1 MNKGTTYC
9 IGLGV
14 LIIVLFILNLVMGS
28 IRIPASDVFSIL
40 LGDETAKPSWRFIIL
55 ESRLPQAI
63 TAMLCGGALA
73 VSGLM
78 LQTAFRNPLA
88 GPSIFRINSGAG
100 LGVALVMLLL
110 GGSISA
116 GSVSISGFV
125 AILVAAFIGAMAVM
139 AVIFFFS
146 SIVRNNVML
155 LIIGIMIGYISNSA
169 ISLLNFFATDEG
181 VKSYMVWGMG
191 SFGGVSMKTM
201 PVFASITILALVGA
215 LLLIKPLNALMLGDR
230 YAENLGINILRTRN
244 WLLIVTGILTAIT
257 TAFCGPVAFI
267 GLAVPHIARL
277 LLTTDNHRVLLPATI
292 LCGAVVALV
301 CNIICFLPGENGVI
315 PLNAVTPIMG
325 APKAGNK
332 VLLLFFA
339 VCLDGTDQGIVL
351 LWCLG
356 GYTETVV
363 IETVEVRGV
372 TNQDTV
378 LFYEPVLQF
387 QTGGPVDVRQH
398 IVRLGVHHHQS
409 LYL

>member
-1 MNKGTTYC
+1 MGIFSIFASEMSKGVSYC
-9 IGLGV
+9 LGLGL
-14 LIIVLFILNLVMGS
+14 LIVILFILNLVMGS
-28 IRIPASDVFSIL
+28 IRIPISDVFSIL
-40 LGDETAKPSWRFIIL
+40 LGDESEKASWRFIIL

-63 TAMLCGGALA
+63 TAVLCGGALA

-88 GPSIFRINSGAG
+88 GPSIFGVNSGAG

-125 AILVAAFIGAMAVM
+125 AILIAAFIGAMAVM
-139 AVIFFFS
+139 AIIFFFS

-191 SFGGVSMKTM
+191 SFGGVSMNTM
-201 PVFASITILALVGA
+201 PVFASVTILGLIGA

-244 WLLIVTGILTAIT
+244 WLLIVTGLLTAIT
-257 TAFCGPVAFI
+257 TAFCGPMAFI

-277 LLTTDNHRVLLPATI
+277 ILTTDNHRVLLPATI
-292 LCGAVVALV
+292 LCGEVIALI
-301 CNIICFLPGENGVI
+301 CNLICFLPGENGVI

-325 APKAGNK
+325 AP
-332 VLLLFFA
+332 
-339 VCLDGTDQGIVL
+339 
-351 LWCLG
+351 
-356 GYTETVV
+356 V
-363 IETVEVRGV
+363 IIYVIAKK
-372 TNQDTV
+372 
-378 LFYEPVLQF
+378 
-387 QTGGPVDVRQH
+387 H
-398 IVRLGVHHHQS
+398 
-409 LYL
+409 